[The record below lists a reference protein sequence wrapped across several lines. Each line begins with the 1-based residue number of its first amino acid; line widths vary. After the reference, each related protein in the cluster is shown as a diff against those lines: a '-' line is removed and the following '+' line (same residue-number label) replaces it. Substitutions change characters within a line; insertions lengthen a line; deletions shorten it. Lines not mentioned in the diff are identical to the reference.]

1 MERKLIGQD
10 SVYDILDQILKDPP
24 HIFLTGQFGYGKTS
38 IALAFL
44 KRYFQQFG
52 ISESDPE
59 WVLHLSSDSDR
70 GIHRVREGV
79 AEFVRHTSSKPGIY
93 RWILVDDSDTLPIVS
108 QQALRRPMETHA
120 HTTRFLFC
128 SRHVSDLIAP
138 LRSRCLHIEIDAVNM
153 IDVYA
158 NFTKTLHLSRPL
170 SEKTKQLL
178 LFISLSPRHLLQYI
192 QCIEALGDSFD
203 ESKFATLFSG
213 SSDDRIRRLII
224 AFLRGNK
231 EETLQLIF
239 DIWQSGISYE
249 DFLTDLFRC
258 AKSIGFLTPR
268 KDQQLH
274 ELMIQGWI
282 YFTHGRTHLLDILS
296 LFRSSWEEQKPIQ

>member
-24 HIFLTGQFGYGKTS
+24 HIFLTGQFGFGKTS

-44 KRYFQQFG
+44 KHYFQQFG
-52 ISESDPE
+52 LSESDPE

-153 IDVYA
+153 IDVYDS
-158 NFTKTLHLSRPL
+158 FTKTLHLSRPL
-170 SEKTKQLL
+170 SDKTKQLL
-178 LFISLSPRHLLQYI
+178 LFVSLSPRHLLQYI
-192 QCIEALGDSFD
+192 QCIEALGDLFD
-203 ESKFATLFSG
+203 ESKFASLFSG

-224 AFLRGNK
+224 SFLRGNK

-296 LFRSSWEEQKPIQ
+296 LFRSSWEEQKPFQ

>member
-1 MERKLIGQD
+1 MERTLVGQEAI
-10 SVYDILDQILKDPP
+10 YDIMDQVLHDPP
-24 HIFLTGQFGYGKTS
+24 HIFLTGPFGFGKTS
-38 IALAFL
+38 LANAFL

-59 WVLHLSSDSDR
+59 WVFHLSSDSDR

-79 AEFVRHTSSKPGIY
+79 AEFVRHSSSKPGIY

-128 SRHVSDLIAP
+128 SRHISDLIAP
-138 LRSRCLHIEIDAVNM
+138 LRSRCLHIEIDTVSLV
-153 IDVYA
+153 DVYSHYTQA
-158 NFTKTLHLSRPL
+158 LQLTKPL

-178 LFISLSPRHLLQYI
+178 LLISLSPRHLLQYL
-192 QCIEALGDSFD
+192 QCIAALGDQFD
-203 ESKFATLFSG
+203 EAKFSTLFSG
-213 SSDDRIRRLII
+213 SSDERIRRLII
-224 AFLRGNK
+224 TFLKGQK
-231 EETLQLIF
+231 EETLQYIF
-239 DIWQSGISYE
+239 DIWHSGISYE

-258 AKSIGFLTPR
+258 TKSISLLGPR
-268 KDQQLH
+268 QDQKLH

-282 YFTHGRTHLLDILS
+282 YYTHGRTHILDILS
-296 LFRSSWEEQKPIQ
+296 LFRPFWEEQKST

>member
-10 SVYDILDQILKDPP
+10 SVYDILDQVLKDPP

-44 KRYFQQFG
+44 KEYFKQHG

-79 AEFVRHTSSKPGIY
+79 AEFVRHTSSRPGIY

-153 IDVYA
+153 LDVY
-158 NFTKTLHLSRPL
+158 NHFSNTLHLSKPL

-178 LFISLSPRHLLQYI
+178 LFISLSPRHLLQYL

-203 ESKFATLFSG
+203 ESRFASLFSG

-224 AFLRGNK
+224 SFLKGNK

-258 AKSIGFLTPR
+258 AKSIGFLTPK

-282 YFTHGRTHLLDILS
+282 YFTHGRTHLMDVLS
-296 LFRSSWEEQKPIQ
+296 LFRSSWEEQKPLQ

>member
-1 MERKLIGQD
+1 MERTLVGQEAI
-10 SVYDILDQILKDPP
+10 YDIMDQILHDPP
-24 HIFLTGQFGYGKTS
+24 HIFLTGPFGFGKTS
-38 IALAFL
+38 LAKAFL
-44 KRYFQQFG
+44 KRYFQQFN

-79 AEFVRHTSSKPGIY
+79 AEFVRHSSSKPGIY

-138 LRSRCLHIEIDAVNM
+138 LRSRCLHIEVDAVSLM
-153 IDVYA
+153 DAYSH
-158 NFTKTLHLSRPL
+158 FTQSLALSKPL
-170 SEKTKQLL
+170 SDKTKQLL
-178 LFISLSPRHLLQYI
+178 LLISLSPRHLLQYL
-192 QCIEALGDSFD
+192 QCIAALGEKFD
-203 ESKFATLFSG
+203 ESKFANLFSG
-213 SSDDRIRRLII
+213 TSDERIRKLII
-224 AFLRGNK
+224 SFLKGNK
-231 EETLQLIF
+231 EETLQYIF
-239 DIWQSGISYE
+239 DIWHSGISYE

-258 AKSIGFLTPR
+258 TKSISLLAPR
-268 KDQQLH
+268 QDQKLH

-282 YFTHGRTHLLDILS
+282 YYTHGRTHILDILS
-296 LFRSSWEEQKPIQ
+296 LFRPFWEEQKST

>member
-153 IDVYA
+153 IDVYDK
-158 NFTKTLHLSRPL
+158 FTKTLHLSTPL

-178 LFISLSPRHLLQYI
+178 LLISLSPRHLLQYI

-239 DIWQSGISYE
+239 DVWQSGISYE

-296 LFRSSWEEQKPIQ
+296 LFRSTWEEQKPIQ